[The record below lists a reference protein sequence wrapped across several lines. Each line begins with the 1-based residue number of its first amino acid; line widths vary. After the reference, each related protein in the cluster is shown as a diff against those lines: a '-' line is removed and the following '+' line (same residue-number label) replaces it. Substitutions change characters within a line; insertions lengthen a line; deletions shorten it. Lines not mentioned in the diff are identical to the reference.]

1 MSKFFRGWRRFLRSE
16 DGPTAVEYAV
26 MMPLIVVVC
35 LTTIRGLGNNAKKS
49 VNTVS
54 KALKKANK

>member
-1 MSKFFRGWRRFLRSE
+1 MPSPILAFRRFLRSE

-26 MMPLIVVVC
+26 MLAMITVVC
-35 LTTIRGLGNNAKKS
+35 LSTVKKLGNNTKKS
-49 VNTVS
+49 VNSVS